1 MEEEKQ
7 KPKRFRA
14 MDAVLLI
21 LVISLIAAAVIQQRE
36 IARQAAEIA
45 SLSESAGSGGSS
57 PFTETVSAV
66 RGSIAG
72 ISIYKNMAE
81 KILPLLTEE
90 EVSILR
96 RGRNAN
102 SPTMAKNQSVAD
114 YRRATGFEALIGYLY
129 LSGQKERM
137 KELIAAA
144 VEGRS
149 ELL

>member
-1 MEEEKQ
+1 MEKEAVNAYS
-7 KPKRFRA
+7 PLVLA
-14 MDAVLLI
+14 YLGDAVFELEIRARLVEKSNSRPNI
-21 LVISLIAAAVIQQRE
+21 LNRK
-36 IARQAAEIA
+36 A
-45 SLSESAGSGGSS
+45 SALVCASS
-57 PFTETVSAV
+57 QSD
-66 RGSIAG
+66 
-72 ISIYKNMAE
+72 MAE